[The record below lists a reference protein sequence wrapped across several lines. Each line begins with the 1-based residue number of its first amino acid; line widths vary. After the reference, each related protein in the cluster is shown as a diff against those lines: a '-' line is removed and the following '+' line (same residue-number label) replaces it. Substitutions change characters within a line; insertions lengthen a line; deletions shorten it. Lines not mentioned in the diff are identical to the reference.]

1 MSALAELTDLVA
13 RNAVDDGVH
22 ETAIPRLALTRS
34 AAPTEAL
41 HALHEPA
48 VCIVVQGRKRVLLGD
63 RVYEYDRNRYLTV
76 SVDVPIVGQVI
87 EASAERPYLCLRL
100 DLDPAMLAALW
111 MEMGATPAAATSD
124 PSLMLG
130 DLQPELVDAA
140 LRLLRL
146 LRTPDDIALLAPLVE
161 REILYRLMKGEQ
173 GSRLREIAQA
183 DSRLGQIQRAIAWI
197 KRHFRDPFDL
207 AELAA
212 QARMS
217 PSALHA
223 HFKSVTRMSPLQF
236 QKQLRLQEARKLM
249 LSRALDAASAGYAVG
264 YDSPSQFS
272 REYNR
277 LFGAPPLR
285 DVARLRRTPEALY
298 SG

>member
-13 RNAVDDGVH
+13 RNAADDGMYP
-22 ETAIPRLALTRS
+22 TAIPRLALIRS

-41 HALHEPA
+41 HVLHEPA

-87 EASAERPYLCLRL
+87 EATPERPYLCLRL

-111 MEMGATPAAATSD
+111 MEMGAAPAAAA
-124 PSLMLG
+124 PGPGLMLG
-130 DLQPELVDAA
+130 ELEPELVDAA

-146 LRTPDDIALLAPLVE
+146 LHAPDDIALLAPLIE

-173 GSRLREIAQA
+173 GPRLREIAQA
-183 DSRLGQIQRAIAWI
+183 DSRLGQVQRAIGWI
-197 KRHFRDPFDL
+197 KRNFREPFDL
-207 AELAA
+207 GEIAA

-217 PSALHA
+217 PSTLHA
-223 HFKSVTRMSPLQF
+223 HFKSVTRMSPLQY
-236 QKQLRLQEARKLM
+236 QKQLRLQEARGLM
-249 LSRALDAASAGYAVG
+249 LGGALDAASAGYAVG

-272 REYNR
+272 REYSR

-285 DVARLRRTPEALY
+285 DVARLRQSPDAMR
-298 SG
+298 GG